1 MTQETPSIVPTP
13 ENAEK
18 AQASCCCSAGREA
31 ALQAPSCGTPPA
43 AGELNAPEAKLP
55 HEKEI
60 GAASSRPELQE
71 SRGAETGT
79 GSDTPWASSA
89 AAKEE
94 SPAPAGFAAEQRFHS
109 LFAWQETSPAGN
121 PARPDPSQWPVI
133 PEGTYILGTDDGEG
147 FASDA
152 EGPARPVHLPAFR
165 ISPYAVTN
173 AEFAAFVQ
181 STGYVTE
188 AEKFGWS
195 YVFQLLIPDPR
206 QVKIVGSPERTPWWL
221 GVEGATWREPEG
233 PGSGIGDRMDHPV
246 VHVSWNDAAA
256 YCAWAGVRLPTEVE
270 WEAAARG
277 GLERKRYP
285 WGDVLRPG
293 GEHRCNIWQGVF
305 PSKNHASDGYLG
317 TAPVDAYLP
326 NGYGLYNMSGNVWEW
341 CGDWFTSDPEQR
353 GSSGRPEGPAQGN
366 ARLMKG
372 GSYLCHQSYCNR
384 YRVAARSGNT
394 PDSSTGNI
402 GFRVAADL

>member
-1 MTQETPSIVPTP
+1 MTQETSPTVPTS
-13 ENAEK
+13 ENAGK
-18 AQASCCCSAGREA
+18 AENSSCCCSAGREA
-31 ALQAPSCGTPPA
+31 ALQAPACGTAA
-43 AGELNAPEAKLP
+43 AGNLNALEANDFQ
-55 HEKEI
+55 EGET
-60 GAASSRPELQE
+60 GAARSLPELQA
-71 SRGAETGT
+71 SGRAETGT
-79 GSDTPWASSA
+79 ESDAPAAASADPKEDSPPHAGSA
-89 AAKEE
+89 AK
-94 SPAPAGFAAEQRFHS
+94 RLHS
-109 LFAWQETSPAGN
+109 SVAVQETKPAEH
-121 PARPDPSQWPVI
+121 PTRPDPSQWPII

-152 EGPARPVHLPAFR
+152 EGPARPVHIPAFR

-181 STGYVTE
+181 ATGYVTE

-195 YVFQLLIPDPR
+195 YVFQLLIPDPQ
-206 QVKIVGSPERTPWWL
+206 QVEIVGSPERTPWWL

-233 PGSGIGDRMDHPV
+233 PGSGIVDRMDHPV

-305 PSKNHASDGYLG
+305 PTKNHASDGYLG

-341 CGDWFTSDPEQR
+341 CRDWFTSDPAQR
-353 GSSGRPEGPAQGN
+353 GSSDRPEGPAQGN

-384 YRVAARSGNT
+384 YRAAARSGNT

-402 GFRVAADL
+402 GFRVVADL